1 MEDVIKEKV
10 VMPPPQYDRK
20 KKVPEVELKEPA
32 EPSDNIFVNKSSAFM
47 QDMMSKEE

>member
-10 VMPPPQYDRK
+10 VMPPPPYDRK
-20 KKVPEVELKEPA
+20 KKAPQAMPKEQA
-32 EPSDNIFVNKSSAFM
+32 EPGDSIFVNKSSAFM